1 MTEGNSGIADLSD
14 PNRPQKLCEQ
24 FNNLYDNLW
33 TDAFDHLSRTVH
45 SERIVCE
52 DLVTIF
58 KVRLALRIHTY
69 YLMNAFDFSEHNMSY
84 HNCIS
89 QEHLLSLR
97 FCLNPCSY

>member
-1 MTEGNSGIADLSD
+1 LKEFLLILTSSKEGNSGIADLSD

-33 TDAFDHLSRTVH
+33 TDAFDHLSRTEN

-58 KVRLALRIHTY
+58 KVRLT
-69 YLMNAFDFSEHNMSY
+69 
-84 HNCIS
+84 
-89 QEHLLSLR
+89 LSSKCWSR
-97 FCLNPCSY
+97 FFVKKT